1 MKIMNC
7 YVCDIKL
14 TQENTGNEHI
24 IINALGGRLKSK
36 NLLCKSC
43 NSTFGDKIDIAL
55 ANSLKDIGNML
66 NIKRERGKVQDII
79 GKNNDLRE
87 FIFSANGRIKPRE
100 ALIEY
105 NGNIIRVGGEN
116 KKQIANALGKLKSK
130 YPSLKVEKSL
140 DSVVFKDESFSEKIY
155 FDKFDLKSKEI
166 LQAICKCAINFY
178 VYKTSDSAYIKHLL
192 PYINNKEEKKV
203 ANLHYMDNLYK
214 LNKDELFHILH
225 LVGDSIEKVLYVYV
239 DYFNFHKFLVIL
251 NDNYLGDNIQYTYCY
266 DLINYKEIDKKVN
279 IKYTRKELF
288 EFMNIGIN
296 EEVYRKNFKH
306 IMRLSKIKKENL
318 LLDDIINKAFEV
330 IKNKYPQEELFLPY
344 MKDELLNEIMQNIE
358 YFLLKE
364 VLSYDCKL
372 LESVRHY
379 TDYACID
386 RQ

>member
-1 MKIMNC
+1 MNC

-14 TQENTGNEHI
+14 IQENTTNEHI

-43 NSTFGDKIDIAL
+43 NSIFGEKIDIAL
-55 ANSLKDIGNML
+55 ANSLKNIVNML

-100 ALIEY
+100 ALIEDD
-105 NGNIIRVGGEN
+105 GNIVRVEGEN

-130 YPSLKVEKSL
+130 YSSLKLEKSL
-140 DSVVFKDESFSEKIY
+140 DSVIFKDEAFSEKIS
-155 FDKFDLKSKEI
+155 FDEFDLKSKEI

-178 VYKTSDSAYIKHLL
+178 VHKTSDSAYIKHLL
-192 PYINNKEEKKV
+192 PYINDKEEKKV
-203 ANLHYMDNLYK
+203 VNLHYMDNLYK

-288 EFMNIGIN
+288 EFINTGIN
-296 EEVYRKNFKH
+296 EEVFSKSFEH
-306 IMRLSKIKKENL
+306 IYEIVENKKINL
-318 LLDDIINKAFEV
+318 LLDNTINKAFEV
-330 IKNKYPQEELFLPY
+330 IKNKYPNEDTLLPY
-344 MKDELLNEIMQNIE
+344 MKNELHKKIMNAIQKLI
-358 YFLLKE
+358 LKR
-364 VLSYDCKL
+364 SF
-372 LESVRHY
+372 
-379 TDYACID
+379 T
-386 RQ
+386 